1 LRVGHRARVFGG
13 LRKAAA
19 DIEEG
24 PCDRGRAREVEVDEA
39 ELADVGKE
47 MGVLGSIALR
57 LLIEVKREREQ
68 GTTYDLV
75 DVWSDLSGSDLH
87 CHHAPQPKT
96 FGC

>member
-1 LRVGHRARVFGG
+1 MHEFSEVSAKQQPTSKRV
-13 LRKAAA
+13 
-19 DIEEG
+19 
-24 PCDRGRAREVEVDEA
+24 PPRAREVEVDEA

-57 LLIEVKREREQ
+57 LLIEVEREREQ
-68 GTTYDLV
+68 GTTCDLA

>member
-1 LRVGHRARVFGG
+1 MPEFSEV

-19 DIEEG
+19 EIEEG
-24 PCDRGRAREVEVDEA
+24 PSDRGVGGRAREVEVDEA
-39 ELADVGKE
+39 ELADVGKG

-57 LLIEVKREREQ
+57 LLVEVEREREQ
-68 GTTYDLV
+68 GTAYDLE
-75 DVWSDLSGSDLH
+75 DVWNDLSGSDLH